1 MAKDYYQI
9 LGVSKGASADDIKKA
24 YRKLAHEHHPDKQS
38 GNEAKFKEINEAYQ
52 VLSDDKKRQQYD
64 QFGSAGPQGGFSGGQ
79 AGGGFGGFDFSQ
91 GFGGFGGGINV
102 EDIFDMFGGGFG
114 GGRTMETRGADIEAE
129 LSISLPEAL
138 LGVKKILEIEK
149 YGKCGVCTGSGAK
162 PGSEIITCKTCD
174 GKGQVRESLGMLFG
188 NMMRAT
194 VCSNCHGLGKA
205 PKENCKE
212 CRGEGR
218 TRKRERVEF
227 DIPSGVAEGAVYA
240 LKGQGQAGFRG
251 ASAGDL
257 HFRLHINMPHKLSKR
272 AKELVEE
279 LSREL

>member
-9 LGVSKGASADDIKKA
+9 LGVSKGAGADDIKKA
-24 YRKLAHEHHPDKQS
+24 YRKLAHEHHPDKQG

-64 QFGSAGPQGGFSGGQ
+64 QFGSTGPTGGFDGSQQ
-79 AGGGFGGFDFSQ
+79 AGAGFGGFDF
-91 GFGGFGGGINV
+91 GGFHGGINV
-102 EDIFDMFGGGFG
+102 EDIFDMFGSSFG
-114 GGRTMETRGADIEAE
+114 GSQARADTRGADIEAE

-149 YGKCGVCTGSGAK
+149 YSLCDVCSGSGAK
-162 PGSEIITCKTCD
+162 PGSEIATCKTCD

-188 NMMRAT
+188 NMMRA
-194 VCSNCHGLGKA
+194 VICSSCQGAGKA
-205 PKENCKE
+205 PKDICKD

-218 TRKRERVEF
+218 IRKRARVDF
-227 DIPSGVAEGAVYA
+227 DIPAGVIEGATYN
-240 LKGQGQAGFRG
+240 LRGQGQAGFRG
-251 ASAGDL
+251 ASAGNL
-257 HFRLHINMPHKLSKR
+257 HFRLHINMPRKLSKR
-272 AKELVEE
+272 ARELVEE